1 MQLYYDQNED
11 RILLKLEAADK
22 MVVSWLTRRQC
33 LFLIQKGRE
42 SQSGRLKGSEKTTSN
57 IQGKKKQAAT
67 KERISA
73 LAKYGEQATTA
84 KKLKCAISNNAIK
97 ISFAT
102 DDSDANINLQLKNGD
117 LQEFIDILMK
127 LAVRANWGLT
137 EALGRMET
145 EKQNDKIK
153 KTIH

>member
-11 RILLKLEAADK
+11 RILLKLETAGR

-42 SQSGRLKGSEKTTSN
+42 SQSGTFEKTASN
-57 IQGKKKQAAT
+57 IQSKKKQTLT
-67 KERISA
+67 KERVSA
-73 LAKYGEQATTA
+73 IAKYTEQASKA
-84 KKLKCAISNNAIK
+84 KKLKCAISSNAIK

-102 DDSDANINLQLKNGD
+102 DDSDASINLQLKDED
-117 LQEFIDILMK
+117 LQGLIDMLMR
-127 LAVRANWGLT
+127 LAVKANWGLT

>member
-1 MQLYYDQNED
+1 VQLYYDQNED
-11 RILLKLEAADK
+11 RILLKLETPDK

-42 SQSGRLKGSEKTTSN
+42 SQSGTFEKTAST
-57 IQGKKKQAAT
+57 IQSKKKQTVT
-67 KERISA
+67 KERVSA
-73 LAKYGEQATTA
+73 IAKYVEQASKAT
-84 KKLKCAISNNAIK
+84 KLKCAVSNNAIK

-102 DDSDANINLQLKNGD
+102 DDSDANINLQLKDED
-117 LQEFIDILMK
+117 LQGFIDMLSR
-127 LAVRANWGLT
+127 LAVKANWGLT

-153 KTIH
+153 KTLH

>member
-11 RILLKLEAADK
+11 RILLKLETADR

-42 SQSGRLKGSEKTTSN
+42 SQSSTSEKTTSHV
-57 IQGKKKQAAT
+57 QSKKKQSAT
-67 KERISA
+67 KERLSA
-73 LAKYGEQATTA
+73 ITKYAEQASKA
-84 KKLKCAISNNAIK
+84 KKLKCAISNNAVR

-102 DDSDANINLQLKNGD
+102 DDSDANVNLQLKDGD
-117 LQEFIDILMK
+117 LQGFIDMLMK
-127 LAVRANWGLT
+127 LAAKANWGLI

-145 EKQNDKIK
+145 EKQSGKIK